1 MSNIITPGRVW
12 ALAGK
17 DVKASAEAACADPS
31 INGVYKRRTGGITFY
46 DASGEPFGFL
56 VTNRHG
62 ERFFVTC
69 SDKAGKIYY
78 MFSTCTITERRLG
91 IEGMG
96 LRDQR
101 ELADQIVDKLDSEKA
116 VAVMK
121 KHNVTLLEFVAMSNG
136 EENSTDQKEAFY
148 AAGLTADPVGI
159 LDDGYVLN
167 TRIARVMLYDLGF
180 EILDGKWVLTV
191 SEAA

>member
-1 MSNIITPGRVW
+1 MTNITTPGRVW
-12 ALAGK
+12 AIAGK
-17 DVKASAEAACADPS
+17 DVKASAAAACSDPS
-31 INGVYKRRTGGITFY
+31 ISGVYKRTSVGITFY
-46 DASGEPFGFL
+46 DPAGEPFGFL

-69 SDKAGKIYY
+69 SEKAGKIFY

-96 LRDQR
+96 LRVQR
-101 ELADQIVDKLDSEKA
+101 DLADKIVDKLDSEMA

-121 KHNVTLLEFVAMSNG
+121 KRNVTLLEFVAMSNG
-136 EENSTDQKEAFY
+136 EETSVEQKQAFY

-159 LDDGYVLN
+159 LDDGYVLS
-167 TRIARVMLYDLGF
+167 TRLARVMLYDQGY
-180 EILDGKWVLTV
+180 EIRGEKWVATV